1 MKDRK
6 VVYSEIMHYLVH
18 NGFVFTVLVMGLV
31 HAVLLLLMCMAGVV
45 PLIQFNILSVIV
57 YAFCFLLCKTGYIMP
72 VYISILLEVTVY
84 TVVSTI
90 YIGLSCGTFCFL
102 FSIVPIIIYFG
113 CYLFKG
119 YKRWI
124 IVMLLLINFSV
135 FVYIYSKFSD
145 SKPLIDV
152 QPEDRLFL
160 ALFSTFVMV
169 FSIVFYNVIY
179 IYASEN
185 LVGNLE
191 KRNKQLS
198 ADAQEDALTN
208 LLNRRGFL
216 PLLEPLSK
224 DDESPKYCVAF
235 CDIDN
240 FKRINDSH
248 GHDAGDEVLRHVS
261 SFIKKEMQGC
271 DICRWGGEEIVI
283 LMKDLNFDAAKE
295 KMEGLRKS
303 IESSPTVFFNQRIFV
318 TITIGLAENK
328 EKYKDPEEVIKAAD
342 ERMYYGKQHGKN
354 ILVFEDK

>member
-18 NGFVFTVLVMGLV
+18 NGFLFTILVMGLV
-31 HAVLLLLMCMAGVV
+31 HTALLLLMCMAGVV

-57 YAFCFLLCKTGYIMP
+57 YALCFLLCNTGYIMP

-135 FVYIYSKFSD
+135 FVYIYAKFSD
-145 SKPLIDV
+145 VEPIFDV
-152 QPEDRLFL
+152 QPEDRLFI

-169 FSIVFYNVIY
+169 FSIIFYNVIY

-208 LLNRRGFL
+208 LLNRRGFM
-216 PLLEPLSK
+216 PLLKPLSN
-224 DDESPKYCVAF
+224 DNESTKYCVAF

-283 LMKDLNFDAAKE
+283 LMKDLDIDEAKE
-295 KMEGLRKS
+295 KMEGVRKS
-303 IESSPTVFFNQRIFV
+303 IESSPTVFFNHRIFV

-328 EKYKDPEEVIKAAD
+328 DKYKDPEEVIKVAD